1 MSLEDCT
8 PMPRI
13 VIDSVMVK
21 ELVGLGEELKIEN
34 YATEVLHFVRLCE
47 DHCLFIFDGR
57 WNMIFLQNFDHV
69 CLHMYKTFLYFN
81 LIISYFQ

>member
-8 PMPRI
+8 PMPWI

-34 YATEVLHFVRLCE
+34 YATEVL
-47 DHCLFIFDGR
+47 
-57 WNMIFLQNFDHV
+57 
-69 CLHMYKTFLYFN
+69 
-81 LIISYFQ
+81 

>member
-8 PMPRI
+8 PMPLI

-34 YATEVLHFVRLCE
+34 YTTEVYQDYVCTQTNSTYGTHIGCME
-47 DHCLFIFDGR
+47 IEIIFCVPSSSLPGVGVA
-57 WNMIFLQNFDHV
+57 L
-69 CLHMYKTFLYFN
+69 
-81 LIISYFQ
+81 